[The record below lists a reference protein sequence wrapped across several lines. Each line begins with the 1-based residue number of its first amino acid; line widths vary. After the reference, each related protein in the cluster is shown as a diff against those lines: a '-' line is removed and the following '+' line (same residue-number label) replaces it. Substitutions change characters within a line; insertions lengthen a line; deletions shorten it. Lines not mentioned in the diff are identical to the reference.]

1 MRLGQLLAGIDVQF
15 EPASGIDVLDLT
27 LDSRKVTDGTLFV
40 AVRDPLSMEWT
51 TLMPLFCLARP
62 PSFMTNGMVKYPRS
76 FQHCTCQD

>member
-40 AVRDPLSMEWT
+40 AVKGSSQHGMDYADAAILSGASAIIYDEWD
-51 TLMPLFCLARP
+51 CLLYTSDAA
-62 PSFMTNGMVKYPRS
+62 
-76 FQHCTCQD
+76 DE